1 MEQTRGRPWR
11 SEPSV
16 RRHQCFQ
23 RLFAAARHPIQ
34 EARALKDHA
43 HLSHL
48 LNVEANV
55 GAGPAAGCKF
65 FDEGVANGRV
75 EVADGSG
82 TQIEDLMTGVN
93 LKQHKQLTQT
103 ELS

>member
-1 MEQTRGRPWR
+1 MKQTRGRTRR

-16 RRHQCFQ
+16 RRHQYFQ

-34 EARALKDHA
+34 EAGALKDHA
-43 HLSHL
+43 QLSHL
-48 LNVEANV
+48 LNVEENV
-55 GAGPAAGCKF
+55 GVGPAAGCKF

-82 TQIEDLMTGVN
+82 TQIEHLMTGIN
-93 LKQHKQLTQT
+93 LKQHK
-103 ELS
+103 